1 MAIGLGRPG
10 WRSDLGVVRAVF
22 RARLRT
28 IMRYRGGLLL
38 EAFLPV
44 VVASVPILLGIAVA
58 GGEEAAAANFAANTS
73 ADDYKL
79 YLLIGADAFT
89 VVAIMLWVV
98 AFWVRREMESGTLE
112 ALYLA
117 PAKRV
122 YVVTGVASYA
132 FMRAILAFALGMFV
146 GSLILGVN
154 PLKGSIL
161 LALAFLLLGM
171 VPLWGLSFLFGALI
185 MRIREAN
192 SVVSLLQWVVSFAM
206 GVFFPIT
213 ALPPVLRWA
222 VLLFPPTWMAHDVRA
237 AILDL
242 AYFLGT
248 WYMDMAALMAFALA
262 VPLLGYWTFAN
273 MEGRLKRRE
282 GVGQF

>member
-1 MAIGLGRPG
+1 MAIGLGCPG

-73 ADDYKL
+73 ADDYRL

-122 YVVTGVASYA
+122 YVVSGVASYA
-132 FMRAILAFALGMFV
+132 FLRAILAFALGIFV

-262 VPLLGYWTFAN
+262 VPLLGYWTFAK